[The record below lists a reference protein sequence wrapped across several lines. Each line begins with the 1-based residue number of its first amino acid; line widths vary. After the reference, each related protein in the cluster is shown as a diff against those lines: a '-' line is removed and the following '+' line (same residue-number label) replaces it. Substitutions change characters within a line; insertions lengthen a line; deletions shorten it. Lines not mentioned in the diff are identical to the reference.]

1 MFNLG
6 KITEQQSL
14 MLLRCTGALLV
25 KEHPMDRLKIFTEL
39 WNELKNIGELISWS
53 SETATGQNS

>member
-39 WNELKNIGELISWS
+39 WNELKNIGELIS
-53 SETATGQNS
+53 